1 MTKRLMAV
9 KAAGLKNTAKTTI
22 ELDRA
27 VGECV
32 RAVSKYG
39 GFATPG
45 ALIEAMLVHYCQSK
59 YPSLELTFAED
70 DQATPPPQV
79 AAAKPE
85 RRQAE
90 RRVKQGTAALWQDEG
105 HVERRTKGSDRRKG

>member
-1 MTKRLMAV
+1 MARKLV
-9 KAAGLKNTAKTTI
+9 AVQAAGLKNTAKTTI

-32 RAVSKYG
+32 RAVAKYG

-70 DQATPPPQV
+70 DQSD
-79 AAAKPE
+79 AAQAEPVE
-85 RRQAE
+85 RRRAE
-90 RRVKQGTAALWQDEG
+90 RRTKTGRAALWRDEG
-105 HVERRTKGSDRRKG
+105 NVDRRKGSDRRKK